1 MNTDLP
7 GLQDTGF
14 FGQVLAQFE
23 RAAAYTSCSA
33 GLLEQ
38 IISIN
43 GLYRMRFPVELEDGS
58 VYVAEAFRAEHSQHR
73 LPTKGGIRFS
83 EDVTQD
89 DVMALAALMTFKCV
103 IVKVPF
109 GGAKGGVRIDPH
121 KYAATTMERVTRR
134 YAAELVKKE
143 FMGPAVD
150 VPAPDYGT
158 GEREMAWMADTYQSL
173 RPKEL
178 NALACVTGKPLAMH
192 GIPGRKEATGRGV
205 FHAVEQAVDI
215 EEDMRPL
222 GLSRGLE
229 GKRVAVQALGNVG
242 YHAAHCLQEAGAV
255 IVGLAEREGAIH
267 DPGGLDVDAVV
278 ARRAEAGSILEV
290 DCADHFGDPAAV
302 FGLDC
307 DILIPAALEGQIHE
321 GNAGEV
327 RAPMVVEGANGPV
340 TPGGERILNERGVLL
355 IPDIYAN
362 AGGVTVSYFEWLKNI
377 NHVSY
382 GRIAPP
388 DPTTH
393 RSVHQNELEYVR
405 AALADTMSHSYV
417 DIRELWRR
425 RDLPDLRT
433 AAFVLA
439 IEKMTEIYETQ
450 GIWP

>member
-1 MNTDLP
+1 MTTDLP

-14 FGQVLAQFE
+14 FGQVASHFQ
-23 RAAAYTSCSA
+23 RAATHTRHSE

-43 GLYRMRFPVELEDGS
+43 ALYRMRFPVELDDGS
-58 VYVAEAFRAEHSQHR
+58 VHVAEAYRAEHSHHR

-89 DVMALAALMTFKCV
+89 DVMALAALMTFKCA

-121 KYAATTMERVTRR
+121 QHSAANLERVTRR
-134 YAAELVKKE
+134 YAAELLKKQ
-143 FMGPAVD
+143 FLGPAVD

-158 GEREMAWMADTYQSL
+158 GEREMAWIADTYQSL
-173 RPKEL
+173 RPGDM
-178 NALACVTGKPLAMH
+178 NALGCVTGKPLAMH

-205 FHAVEQAVDI
+205 FHAVAQAVDI
-215 EEDMRPL
+215 EEDMRAV
-222 GLSRGLE
+222 GLSRGLQ

-242 YHAAHCLQEAGAV
+242 YHAARCLQEAGAL

-267 DPGGLDVDAVV
+267 DPKGLDVDAVV
-278 ARRAEAGSILEV
+278 ARRAETGSILEV
-290 DCADHFGDPAAV
+290 ECAEQFGDPAAI
-302 FGLDC
+302 FGLEC
-307 DILIPAALEGQIHE
+307 DVLIPAALEGQIHE
-321 GNAGEV
+321 GNADQI
-327 RAPMVVEGANGPV
+327 RAPLVVEAANGPV
-340 TPGGERILNERGVLL
+340 TPDGERILSRRGAMI

-362 AGGVTVSYFEWLKNI
+362 AGGVTVSYFEWLKNN

-382 GRIAPP
+382 GRIAAP

-393 RSVHQNELEYVR
+393 RLAHQNELEYVR
-405 AALADTMSHSYV
+405 AALADTMSRAYV
-417 DIRELWRR
+417 EIRDLWRDR
-425 RDLPDLRT
+425 ELPDLRT

-439 IEKMTEIYETQ
+439 IDKVAEIYETQ